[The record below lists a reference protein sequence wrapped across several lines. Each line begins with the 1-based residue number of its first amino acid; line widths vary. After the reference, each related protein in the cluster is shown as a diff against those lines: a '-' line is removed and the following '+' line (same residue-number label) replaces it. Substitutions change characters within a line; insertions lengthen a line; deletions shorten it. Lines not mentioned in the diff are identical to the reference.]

1 MRMYDLIE
9 YKDIYSKTSR
19 SLWQYYKDELTLSN
33 AGDIIDLPA
42 NNNKSI
48 SFKFL
53 KKINRPNRRR

>member
-48 SFKFL
+48 SFKFK